1 MRKLQ
6 LSVGF
11 VVLVAAAVAA
21 QQKAP
26 SRDPA
31 RAMPA
36 ENDNP
41 IVASIKSS
49 YTGLRNNL
57 TKSAEMVPEAKY
69 TFKPAGVAAEVR
81 SLGQLIGHIA
91 NANYMF
97 CGGVAGDP
105 VNGERGPGGADY
117 EKTTAKA
124 DLLKALAASFTVCD
138 KAFAAVNDRNGASA
152 VTSLPIG
159 PTTKIGGLASNN
171 VHLAEHYGNIV
182 TYLRAMGMVPPSS
195 QPSK

>member
-1 MRKLQ
+1 MTKL
-6 LSVGF
+6 SVMVGF
-11 VVLVAAAVAA
+11 VVLVGAVVVA

-26 SRDPA
+26 PAA
-31 RAMPA
+31 RAMSP
-36 ENDNP
+36 ENDSP

-49 YTGLRNNL
+49 YTGLKNNL
-57 TKSAEMVPEAKY
+57 TKSAEMVPEAKF
-69 TFKPAGVAAEVR
+69 TFKPAGVAADVR
-81 SLGQLIGHIA
+81 SFGQLIGHIA

-105 VNGERGPGGADY
+105 VSGERGPGGADY

-124 DLLKALAASFTVCD
+124 DLQKALAASFTVCD
-138 KAFAAVNDRNGASA
+138 KAFAVVNDRNGGSA

>member
-1 MRKLQ
+1 MAKL
-6 LSVGF
+6 SVVVGF
-11 VVLVAAAVAA
+11 VVLVGAAAAA
-21 QQKAP
+21 QQKAAP
-26 SRDPA
+26 REPA
-31 RAMPA
+31 RAMPS
-36 ENDNP
+36 ENDSP

-49 YTGLRNNL
+49 YTGLKNNL

-81 SLGQLIGHIA
+81 NFGQMIGHIA

-117 EKTTAKA
+117 EKTTGKA
-124 DLLKALAASFTVCD
+124 DLQKALAASFAACD
-138 KAFAAVNDRNGASA
+138 KAFAGVNDRNAGSA
-152 VTSLPIG
+152 VTSLG
-159 PTTKIGGLASNN
+159 SPTTKIGGLASNN

>member
-1 MRKLQ
+1 MVK
-6 LSVGF
+6 LSV
-11 VVLVAAAVAA
+11 VVGLVILVAAGAAA

-26 SRDPA
+26 A
-31 RAMPA
+31 REPNRTMSP
-36 ENDNP
+36 ENDSP

-49 YTGLRNNL
+49 YTSLKSNL

-69 TFKPAGVAAEVR
+69 TFKPAGVAADVR
-81 SLGQLIGHIA
+81 SYGQLIGHIA

-105 VNGERGPGGADY
+105 VSGERGPGGADY

-124 DLLKALAASFTVCD
+124 DLQKALAASFAACD
-138 KAFAAVNDRNGASA
+138 KAFAAVNDRNAASA